1 MKRHFRPG
9 SRAYAAFVVTVVL
22 AFAASVMTLV
32 PHQPTQVADSQV
44 HSQLEQL
51 VPAGVFD

>member
-9 SRAYAAFVVTVVL
+9 SRAYAAFVVTVAL
-22 AFAASVMTLV
+22 AFAASVRTLV
-32 PHQPTQVADSQV
+32 PHPTAPVADSQV

>member
-9 SRAYAAFVVTVVL
+9 SRAYVAFVVTVVL

-32 PHQPTQVADSQV
+32 PHQTTQVADSQV